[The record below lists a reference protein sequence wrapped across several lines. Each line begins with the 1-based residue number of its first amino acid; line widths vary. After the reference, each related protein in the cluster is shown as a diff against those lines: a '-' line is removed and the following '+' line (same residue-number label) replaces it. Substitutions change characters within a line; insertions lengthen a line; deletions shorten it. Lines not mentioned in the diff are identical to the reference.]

1 MPARTFGVAVVSLV
15 AAAWVS
21 AAPQREK
28 ALLTSSEHP
37 SFGSLAPLSS
47 GDIRQVRQL
56 ESSVALHRDDP
67 GVTRALAQAYV
78 DARAPGLAVALIE
91 RAPASVRDD
100 VRVRHGLARA
110 LLDQGRSERAL
121 RVERAVL
128 ASCLP
133 LADGSGAATGCDPTL
148 LASASRRIGILG
160 ELVALGVEDAEAHPE
175 AARLAYINATRDAR
189 VTLQ

>member
-1 MPARTFGVAVVSLV
+1 MAARTFGVAVVSVV

-21 AAPQREK
+21 AGPQRERPIWSSTQAAPV
-28 ALLTSSEHP
+28 ALATSD
-37 SFGSLAPLSS
+37 A
-47 GDIRQVRQL
+47 VRDL
-56 ESSVALHRDDP
+56 ESSVALRRDDP

-91 RAPASVRDD
+91 RAPAAVRDD
-100 VRVRHGLARA
+100 VRVRHALARA
-110 LLDQGRSERAL
+110 LLDQGRSELAL

-133 LADGSGAATGCDPTL
+133 LADGIAAPQGCDSPL
-148 LASASRRIGILG
+148 LASARRRADILG
-160 ELVALGVEDAEAHPE
+160 ELVSLGVEDAEAHPE
-175 AARLAYINATRDAR
+175 AARLAYLNATRDAR

>member
-1 MPARTFGVAVVSLV
+1 MAARTFGVAVVSLV

-28 ALLTSSEHP
+28 PLLASGEP
-37 SFGSLAPLSS
+37 ASLAALSS
-47 GDIRQVRQL
+47 ARVRDL
-56 ESSVALHRDDP
+56 ESSVALHRDDAA
-67 GVTRALAQAYV
+67 VTRALAQAYV

-91 RAPASVRDD
+91 RAPAPVRDD
-100 VRVRHGLARA
+100 VRTRHSLARA
-110 LLDQGRSERAL
+110 LLDQGRGERAL

-128 ASCLP
+128 ATCLP
-133 LADGSGAATGCDPTL
+133 IADGSGPVAGCDPTL
-148 LASASRRIGILG
+148 LASASRRIGILS

-175 AARLAYINATRDAR
+175 AARLAYLNATRDAR